1 MAIYN
6 LFLQI
11 YFTSVSSKSLPQDN
25 TSPDTQNVA
34 TQNDV
39 QPTDTIESVDA
50 STDVSSESSNGITD
64 TPLLSSVN
72 NTSESSDSNT
82 VIPDL
87 PSSSTE
93 ESVSSISSTEGVTP
107 NPPKKT
113 PPKRRP
119 YHDCFGL
126 SIISNDYDSFLDFVN
141 QTSQKKLEILDTTL
155 TALEKEIR
163 PGTPL
168 MKIFDWILNLFNNN
182 QRTPSKGN
190 DNQEQKKSR
199 IKVTLPEVSEVPET

>member
-1 MAIYN
+1 MTTYN

-11 YFTSVSSKSLPQDN
+11 YLTSVSSKPLPQDDTPSN
-25 TSPDTQNVA
+25 TQNVDA
-34 TQNDV
+34 QNDV
-39 QPTDTIESVDA
+39 QSTDAVQSVDP
-50 STDVSSESSNGITD
+50 STDASPESSNGITD

-87 PSSSTE
+87 PSSNTE
-93 ESVSSISSTEGVTP
+93 ESSTKGVTP

-113 PPKRRP
+113 PPKRKP

-141 QTSQKKLEILDTTL
+141 QTSQKKLEILDQTL

-190 DNQEQKKSR
+190 DKQEQKKPK
-199 IKVTLPEVSEVPET
+199 IKVTLPEVSEVPEVPET